1 MKERATFLED
11 ILVEGAY
18 LIERPINYDEETIA
32 KKWKSETP
40 EILSAWKN
48 CLTEIE
54 NFTTET
60 IELEFKK
67 FLAERSLGIG
77 NVLPNFRLLLTG
89 KGMGPSMFE
98 IANFLGKEE
107 CLERMNQGLTT
118 IKGN

>member
-1 MKERATFLED
+1 
-11 ILVEGAY
+11 VEGAY
-18 LIERPINYDEETIA
+18 LLERPLNYDAETIA
-32 KKWKSETP
+32 KKWKIETP
-40 EILSAWKN
+40 EVLTAWKDRLSA
-48 CLTEIE
+48 IE

-60 IELEFKK
+60 IENEFKN
-67 FLAERSLGIG
+67 FLAERNLGIG

-107 CLERMNQGLTT
+107 CLDRMDQGLTI